1 MSKPTKDYVPFS
13 MKIERNVNDRFRPYA
28 EMMGQSYTTCLERMI
43 TEFLNDKGFEVPVS
57 NEVKE

>member
-13 MKIERNVNDRFRPYA
+13 MKIERNVNDRFRHYA